1 MAEAK
6 WKDSKGDIKEQNTN
20 ESARVSPKCA
30 QKTAQ
35 DLLGSVGKVV
45 PQNID

>member
-6 WKDSKGDIKEQNTN
+6 LKDSKSDIKEQDTN
-20 ESARVSPKCA
+20 ESARVSPKYT
-30 QKTAQ
+30 QKIAQ
-35 DLLGSVGKVV
+35 DLLGSVGKVF